1 MVYVLCQ
8 AGHKDDGI
16 KSAEIRARGA
26 EVLVFEPG
34 RQAGCPLGR
43 REPKAADAVYDKP
56 TLSVISGELFPPD
69 LLADQLVEH
78 LLGPV
83 LGFERLVQI
92 SEGGDDLKPP
102 LWQGNGYLRSR
113 VRGNSAGLEEPELAA
128 GSGGVFQHDLDG
140 HIQVVVHARPRFI
153 QFIQIGLVVGA

>member
-16 KSAEIRARGA
+16 KSAEIRARSA

-43 REPKAADAVYDKP
+43 GEPKAADAVYDKP

-92 SEGGDDLKPP
+92 SEGGDDLKTPP
-102 LWQGNGYLRSR
+102 WPGNGYLRPPVPR
-113 VRGNSAGLEEPELAA
+113 DSAGLPGPEPAA
-128 GSGGVFQHDLDG
+128 R
-140 HIQVVVHARPRFI
+140 AR
-153 QFIQIGLVVGA
+153 